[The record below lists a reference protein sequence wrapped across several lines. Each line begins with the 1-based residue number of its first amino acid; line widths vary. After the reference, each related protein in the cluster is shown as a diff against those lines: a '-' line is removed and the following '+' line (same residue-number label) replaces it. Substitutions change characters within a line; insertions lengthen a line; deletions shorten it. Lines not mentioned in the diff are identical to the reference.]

1 MYSCQNLC
9 RSNIEIYLNFFFQDD
24 SELFY
29 DLKQLL
35 QTSPISHCPPELANH
50 PDAMTNPRMGVMQGK
65 RGKEDPQKLFK

>member
-1 MYSCQNLC
+1 MKHSL
-9 RSNIEIYLNFFFQDD
+9 IYLSNFPQDD

-35 QTSPISHCPPELANH
+35 QSSPISHCPPELAQH
-50 PDAMTNPRMGVMQGK
+50 PDAMTNPRMGDMQGK